1 MKNSGSYVI
10 KLFAIFY
17 APITLE
23 RERERERERFYLCK
37 QLPSLTI
44 FVTAH

>member
-1 MKNSGSYVI
+1 MKNPGTYII
-10 KLFAIFY
+10 KLFPIFY
-17 APITLE
+17 AHVALE